1 MIALEFIKQFYTII
15 FIWLSGATAT
25 LALRKNLQFSY
36 RMFAWLII
44 FLSVM
49 WTIAYILAFK
59 KITNHFLFNIF
70 DPVEFF
76 ILPLFYYYQFNNS
89 FLKKIIRI
97 YLWIFPPFVL
107 INAWRIQN
115 FYELATNSYVFGG
128 TFILILSV
136 AYLWQLY
143 TSDETQSIFR
153 DPVFWISMAYLF
165 YCAIAVLFL
174 GMLNELWKK
183 DPVFTRK
190 YYFIIYNGAMIIN
203 RVLLTAAFLC
213 MKPIMKQ
220 S

>member
-1 MIALEFIKQFYTII
+1 MIVLEFIKQFYTII
-15 FIWLSGATAT
+15 FIWLSAATAI
-25 LALRKNLQFSY
+25 LALRKKLQFSY

-49 WTIAYILAFK
+49 WTIAYILAFN

-76 ILPLFYYYQFNNS
+76 ILPLFYYYQLNNF

-97 YLWIFPPFVL
+97 YLWVFPAFVI
-107 INAWRIQN
+107 INAALIQD
-115 FYELATNSYVFGG
+115 FFILTTNSYVFGG

-136 AYLWQLY
+136 TYLWQLY
-143 TSDETQSIFR
+143 ISDETKSIFL
-153 DPVFWISMAYLF
+153 DPVFWISLAYLF

-183 DPVFTRK
+183 DPGFTRK
-190 YYFIIYNGAMIIN
+190 YYFIIYHGAIILN
-203 RVLLTAAFLC
+203 RVLLTVAFLC

-220 S
+220 N